1 MQRNAEVGIFTKPSK
16 KGRDKDM
23 LYRMYVNKKTVLQ
36 KIIDR
41 TLVEDKMGFGAYVWF
56 AHRIS
61 GLFLLVFFV
70 VHLFTLS
77 SIIDGGTIF
86 DQKMRM
92 MDAPWIKAGEILII
106 AVLLF
111 HCFNGL
117 RLIVMNIFPRSNEN
131 VIAYISIIASVV
143 FILVAIPII
152 F

>member
-1 MQRNAEVGIFTKPSK
+1 
-16 KGRDKDM
+16 M
-23 LYRMYVNKKTVLQ
+23 LYRIYFNKKTVLQ

-41 TLVEDKMGFGAYVWF
+41 TFTEDKMGLGAYVWV

-61 GLFLLVFFV
+61 GLVLFLFFV

-77 SIIDGGTIF
+77 SIIDGEIIF
-86 DQKMRM
+86 DRKMKL
-92 MDAPWIKAGEILII
+92 MDATWIKVGEVILI

-117 RLIVMNIFPRSNEN
+117 RLILMNLFPRSNEN
-131 VIAYISIIASVV
+131 VLAYISIIASIVFTLVV
-143 FILVAIPII
+143 IPII

>member
-1 MQRNAEVGIFTKPSK
+1 
-16 KGRDKDM
+16 M
-23 LYRMYVNKKTVLQ
+23 LYRIYFNKKTVLQ

-41 TLVEDKMGFGAYVWF
+41 TFAEDKMGLGAYVWL

-61 GLFLLVFFV
+61 GLVLLLFFV

-77 SIIDGGTIF
+77 NIIDGETIF
-86 DQKMRM
+86 NQKMKL
-92 MDAPWIKAGEILII
+92 MDAPWVKAGEIILI

-117 RLIVMNIFPRSNEN
+117 RLILMNIFPRSNEN
-131 VIAYISIIASVV
+131 VLAYISIIASIV
-143 FILVAIPII
+143 FTLAVIPVI

>member
-1 MQRNAEVGIFTKPSK
+1 
-16 KGRDKDM
+16 M

-41 TLVEDKMGFGAYVWF
+41 TLAEDKMGLGAYVWI

-61 GLFLLVFFV
+61 GLILLLFFV

-77 SIIDGGTIF
+77 NIIDGEILF
-86 DQKMRM
+86 DQKMKL
-92 MDAPWIKAGEILII
+92 MDAPWIKAGEIILI

-117 RLIVMNIFPRSNEN
+117 RLIAMNIFPRSNEN
-131 VIAYISIIASVV
+131 VLAYISIIASIV
-143 FILVAIPII
+143 FTLVAIPVI